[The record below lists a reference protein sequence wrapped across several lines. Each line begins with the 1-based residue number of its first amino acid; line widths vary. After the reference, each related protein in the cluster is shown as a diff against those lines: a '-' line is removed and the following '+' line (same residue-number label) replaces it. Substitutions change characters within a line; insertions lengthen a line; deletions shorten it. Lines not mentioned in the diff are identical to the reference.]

1 MEHLLQL
8 FLLFAFL
15 TLYLYLFM
23 YSDFEGLIHD
33 EL

>member
-8 FLLFAFL
+8 LLLFILL